1 MKLSVD
7 NLSTPFLKGIS
18 FEVHDENAVILGSNG
33 AGKTTLAKALVGLY
47 ETSSVLVEGEKLAS
61 LGSGRRAQLLNFV
74 PSGLDV
80 FDEYIDAEAFLNLSL
95 LNGST
100 PDDLETV
107 MARLNITGIRNTP
120 CRCLSSGE
128 SQLLLFAGGLLH
140 NARLTIFD
148 EPTANLDSDKKI
160 KLFGMLKEHLG
171 WKIII
176 THDLNLA
183 YRLGYRIL
191 YLREGE
197 LVFDGS
203 ATDFFEESHFRSLFG
218 ESICWVGGH
227 FVVNYG

>member
-18 FEVHDENAVILGSNG
+18 FAVHDENAVILGSNG

-47 ETSSVLVEGEKLAS
+47 ETSSVRVEGEKLAS

-107 MARLNITGIRNTP
+107 MARLDITGIRNTP

-160 KLFGMLKEHLG
+160 KLFRMLKEHPG
-171 WKIII
+171 RKIII

-203 ATDFFEESHFRSLFG
+203 ATDFFEEGRFRSLFG
-218 ESICWVGGH
+218 DSICRVGGH
-227 FVVNYG
+227 FAVNYA

>member
-1 MKLSVD
+1 MNLRVE

-18 FEVHDENAVILGSNG
+18 FALGDEDAVILGANG
-33 AGKTTLAKALVGLY
+33 AGKTTLARALVGLY
-47 ETSSVLVEGEKLAS
+47 ETPAVYAEGKQIAELGAKL
-61 LGSGRRAQLLNFV
+61 RAQLLNFV
-74 PSGLDV
+74 PSRLDV
-80 FDEYIDAEAFLNLSL
+80 FDEYIDAEAFLKLSL

-100 PDDLETV
+100 QENLEAV
-107 MARLNITGIRNTP
+107 MARLDIAGLRNTP

-160 KLFGMLKEHLG
+160 KLFGMLKEHPG
-171 WKIII
+171 RKIVI

-191 YLREGE
+191 YLREGK

-203 ATDFFEESHFRSLFG
+203 GNDFFEESRFCSLFG
-218 ESICWVGGH
+218 DSICRIEGH
-227 FVVNYG
+227 FTVNYR